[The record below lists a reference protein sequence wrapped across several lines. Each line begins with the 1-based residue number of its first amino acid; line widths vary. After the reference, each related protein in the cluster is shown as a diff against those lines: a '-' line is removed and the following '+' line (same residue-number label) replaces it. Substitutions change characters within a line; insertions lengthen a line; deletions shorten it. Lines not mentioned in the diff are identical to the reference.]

1 MVSQNGKL
9 GGLFGVFKI
18 RFFSCFFHF
27 LKNKINTQEEKL
39 EFYFQYWQLESPVE
53 QKGDILL
60 SGFQ

>member
-1 MVSQNGKL
+1 MGCLEYSKSD
-9 GGLFGVFKI
+9 
-18 RFFSCFFHF
+18 FFSCFFHF